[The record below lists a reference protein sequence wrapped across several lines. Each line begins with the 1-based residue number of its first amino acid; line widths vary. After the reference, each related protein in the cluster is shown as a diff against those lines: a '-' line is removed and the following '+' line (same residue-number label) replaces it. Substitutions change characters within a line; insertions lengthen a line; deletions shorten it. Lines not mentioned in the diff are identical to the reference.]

1 MFQFTEV
8 RTGLLSSPRI
18 FTNALSPV
26 FTALRCQFGY
36 SCLGYID
43 DSFCTE
49 DTVHLCQEATLHAV
63 KLFIMLGF
71 VLHPTKSVF

>member
-18 FTNALSPV
+18 FTKALI
-26 FTALRCQFGY
+26 TLRCQFGY

-49 DTVHLCQEATLHAV
+49 DTVHLCQEAMLHAV